1 MARPHIKDLAFVS
14 IIMLIITG
22 INVGARFAEKGLVD
36 EVIMVNGPLS
46 EAYKYI
52 LIMIAL
58 TAAVIVC
65 YVLRN
70 YLSARL
76 GTSISMDLRKRL
88 YEKIQALSIGF
99 ISGERP
105 GALMNR
111 MTQDTQQ
118 IRRFMENTFA
128 MMFNQVLTM
137 LGSIIVMF
145 IMDWRLSLMI
155 LALMPVI
162 ILFTAYFRRIN
173 KIFHKQWMASDE
185 VNSQL
190 QDVLSGI
197 RVVKAFGT
205 EQRETLKFST
215 GNAKVAHIT
224 QRAEKLWATLY
235 PIFELIFGLSTVL
248 VILYGGINVLNGS
261 FTMGEIT
268 MFTFYSAAA
277 LRLHEVAGQYAQDGY
292 KHAYF
297 HRPHLQRAG

>member
-99 ISGERP
+99 
-105 GALMNR
+105 
-111 MTQDTQQ
+111 
-118 IRRFMENTFA
+118 
-128 MMFNQVLTM
+128 
-137 LGSIIVMF
+137 
-145 IMDWRLSLMI
+145 
-155 LALMPVI
+155 
-162 ILFTAYFRRIN
+162 YFRER
-173 KIFHKQWMASDE
+173 
-185 VNSQL
+185 
-190 QDVLSGI
+190 G
-197 RVVKAFGT
+197 RG
-205 EQRETLKFST
+205 
-215 GNAKVAHIT
+215 
-224 QRAEKLWATLY
+224 
-235 PIFELIFGLSTVL
+235 P
-248 VILYGGINVLNGS
+248 
-261 FTMGEIT
+261 
-268 MFTFYSAAA
+268 
-277 LRLHEVAGQYAQDGY
+277 
-292 KHAYF
+292 
-297 HRPHLQRAG
+297 